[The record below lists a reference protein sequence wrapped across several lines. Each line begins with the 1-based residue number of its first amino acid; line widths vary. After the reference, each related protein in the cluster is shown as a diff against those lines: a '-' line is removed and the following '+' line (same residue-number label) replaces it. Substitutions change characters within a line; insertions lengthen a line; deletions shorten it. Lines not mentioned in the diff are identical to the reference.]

1 MVVAWSLTYIVLM
14 TFAVPGTSA
23 LSLLGGAIF
32 GLKVGFPVVAGES
45 APPRRRARGGRA
57 DGGGR
62 LTGGAAAACGA
73 FPETASQ

>member
-32 GLKVGFPVVAGES
+32 GLKVGCPVVAGES
-45 APPRRRARGGRA
+45 TARRRARGRA
-57 DGGGR
+57 DGGVR
-62 LTGGAAAACGA
+62 LTGGVACGP